1 MELPSGLPRK
11 FSIKF
16 TIGCLF
22 LITTTITSI
31 FAIGLQYYFG
41 KQISQ
46 DYVLSK
52 LSVASNQVS
61 DYVQRV
67 EKSAMSNVQLLRSV
81 AVSTDHIFAEQEI
94 RDIFIQVL
102 TDNPI
107 FYSIYFG
114 RDNDDFYQIINLAS
128 SPVVR
133 ERIGATSSD
142 RWVVI
147 KISGRPGERLR
158 QNYYYNSEFK
168 LNKLTSER
176 SNYYPTR
183 RPWFAKAPSDSVF
196 KTEPYLFQH
205 LKITGQTYSIRSVR
219 GVIGVDIVLSSLEDK
234 IAPQEIGL
242 PLSSG
247 AESFIFNERGV
258 VIASNKLSQ
267 DAIEIP
273 PPKSLILS
281 EKQISL
287 IESTHSLMV
296 SNQKDWGPYDFSV
309 SGQPMGYAVDVLNLV
324 AQQTGIKLE
333 FINGFDSKMLSEK
346 YRKGN
351 LDILHSVIGEPQG
364 FGEKSLPIFKSSVAI
379 AGRDERLNSKTLKEV
394 DEKHVGVVAGFGMKQ
409 WLKDN
414 YPKLNILE
422 YSSFDNARAA
432 FDSGEVHYLAD
443 SEVALSGMVSLGQD
457 TPFNVFVLNDHAP
470 VPFHVFMKSSDSELL
485 GIINQAISAITPE
498 QREAL
503 YRKWLD
509 TKWQQHGV
517 LPYSKVYE
525 LAKVQD
531 KQNDMVK
538 IDIGDQTKYLYIAQ
552 LEPGSKS
559 SDYFAVIIPE
569 GIISGVV
576 IERILT
582 SIIATAF
589 AMLMLCP
596 LAWNFGSPI
605 VKRIKELKR
614 ETAKIKARKFDDL
627 KIVSTR
633 ISELSE
639 LSQSISDMG
648 QAIGQHEKQQE
659 DFVEAIVRL
668 IAQAIDDKSPYT
680 AGHCNRVPEI
690 AMMLAEA
697 ADKSQKIPFKNF
709 SFNTEDEKR
718 EFRIAAWLHD
728 CGKITTPEHVVDK
741 GTKLEANYNRI
752 HEIRTRFEVLWR
764 DSEIEYY
771 KTILEGK
778 ETAEKALNLLNDRKL
793 KLTQDFEFVANSNI
807 GAEFMSS
814 EQIDRIREIADQT
827 WVRNFD
833 ASLGLSPFEQSKR
846 SNDNLDLPALEY
858 LLADKPEHITHRTR
872 PVEFEP
878 KLGIKMAVPEYE
890 GNYGE
895 IYNLSISKGTLTTEE
910 RYKINEH
917 MISGI
922 KMLEALPFPPEL
934 SRVPRYASTHHETL
948 KGTGYPRK
956 LKAQDLLIP
965 DRILAIADIFEAL
978 TAADRPYKKAKPVSV
993 ALDIMYKM
1001 ALDEHIDFDLFILFL
1016 ESEVYLEYAHIFLPE
1031 SQLDPV
1037 NIQKYFRTTE
1047 IA

>member
-1 MELPSGLPRK
+1 
-11 FSIKF
+11 
-16 TIGCLF
+16 
-22 LITTTITSI
+22 
-31 FAIGLQYYFG
+31 
-41 KQISQ
+41 
-46 DYVLSK
+46 
-52 LSVASNQVS
+52 
-61 DYVQRV
+61 V
-67 EKSAMSNVQLLRSV
+67 EKSAMSSVQLLRSV

-234 IAPQEIGL
+234 IAPREIGL

-281 EKQISL
+281 ERQISL

-525 LAKVQD
+525 LAKVQN
-531 KQNDMVK
+531 KQNEMVK
-538 IDIGDQTKYLYIAQ
+538 IDIGDQTKYLYIA
-552 LEPGSKS
+552 
-559 SDYFAVIIPE
+559 
-569 GIISGVV
+569 
-576 IERILT
+576 
-582 SIIATAF
+582 
-589 AMLMLCP
+589 
-596 LAWNFGSPI
+596 N
-605 VKRIKELKR
+605 
-614 ETAKIKARKFDDL
+614 
-627 KIVSTR
+627 
-633 ISELSE
+633 
-639 LSQSISDMG
+639 
-648 QAIGQHEKQQE
+648 
-659 DFVEAIVRL
+659 
-668 IAQAIDDKSPYT
+668 
-680 AGHCNRVPEI
+680 
-690 AMMLAEA
+690 
-697 ADKSQKIPFKNF
+697 
-709 SFNTEDEKR
+709 
-718 EFRIAAWLHD
+718 
-728 CGKITTPEHVVDK
+728 
-741 GTKLEANYNRI
+741 
-752 HEIRTRFEVLWR
+752 
-764 DSEIEYY
+764 
-771 KTILEGK
+771 
-778 ETAEKALNLLNDRKL
+778 
-793 KLTQDFEFVANSNI
+793 
-807 GAEFMSS
+807 
-814 EQIDRIREIADQT
+814 
-827 WVRNFD
+827 
-833 ASLGLSPFEQSKR
+833 
-846 SNDNLDLPALEY
+846 
-858 LLADKPEHITHRTR
+858 
-872 PVEFEP
+872 
-878 KLGIKMAVPEYE
+878 
-890 GNYGE
+890 
-895 IYNLSISKGTLTTEE
+895 
-910 RYKINEH
+910 
-917 MISGI
+917 
-922 KMLEALPFPPEL
+922 
-934 SRVPRYASTHHETL
+934 
-948 KGTGYPRK
+948 
-956 LKAQDLLIP
+956 
-965 DRILAIADIFEAL
+965 
-978 TAADRPYKKAKPVSV
+978 
-993 ALDIMYKM
+993 
-1001 ALDEHIDFDLFILFL
+1001 
-1016 ESEVYLEYAHIFLPE
+1016 
-1031 SQLDPV
+1031 
-1037 NIQKYFRTTE
+1037 
-1047 IA
+1047 